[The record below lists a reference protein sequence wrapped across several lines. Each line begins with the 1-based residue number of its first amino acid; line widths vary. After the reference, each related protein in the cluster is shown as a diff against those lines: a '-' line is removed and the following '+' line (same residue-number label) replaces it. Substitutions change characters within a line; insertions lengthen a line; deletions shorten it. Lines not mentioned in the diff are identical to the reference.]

1 MQAQQDQLLQDAS
14 KSQASGAEQQLI
26 RTREFVYKLSWAS
39 TADPPSKTR
48 LTFMIFSLAERLQQQ
63 IATLTDELD
72 KAEEESDK
80 RLEEMQVRNRKSHVN
95 LLNIR

>member
-1 MQAQQDQLLQDAS
+1 M
-14 KSQASGAEQQLI
+14 
-26 RTREFVYKLSWAS
+26 
-39 TADPPSKTR
+39 
-48 LTFMIFSLAERLQQQ
+48 MFSLAERLQQQ

-95 LLNIR
+95 LWNI